1 MQWNEELFRRKNA
14 DPNSYTSGK
23 KINFILKDS
32 DDNELNTGEFKKRN
46 VSKSV
51 MITQQIKNI
60 RDNAAILIEWKKLT
74 KNDITVNGID
84 YIGDT
89 GYLYEIVYFKDVII
103 ALSVSILSTPHN
115 LVTLSHFG
123 DTLNS
128 LYYLNV
134 GHYSWKTLAH
144 IHVYVTWVCYIE

>member
-134 GHYSWKTLAH
+134 GHYS
-144 IHVYVTWVCYIE
+144 